1 MVTFVNNNFIPML
14 GYLISFILQIIS
26 MGLSDKIEYLKYFI
40 PTDYIDFEL
49 PIVGIIIY
57 FVSLIIY
64 KMKYNVKNIN

>member
-1 MVTFVNNNFIPML
+1 ML
-14 GYLISFILQIIS
+14 GFLISFILQIIS
-26 MGLSDKIEYLKYFI
+26 MGFSDKIEYLKYFI
-40 PTDYIDFEL
+40 PTDYTNFEL